1 MKGID
6 IGKKL
11 KLTTDDIKKYSNM
24 LIVKYTLVSPS
35 VNENAVDNDVFITD
49 FTWQIN
55 PCWVNEDEVR
65 YSIKS
70 ITNLKDLFTKKYTG
84 GFWKS
89 QVDTIIDKGAFNKLV
104 HTASYSTPTISLLT
118 DYLNKQIRVASV
130 STVPNTYYCEVW
142 MRGHLGDWVK
152 VFSESINKDWF
163 LEYRDVLSK
172 RKSLKSSP
180 MKSTKKQQKDGKKMY
195 GQYKGMVGDIKQM
208 GKQFSKN
215 FNKLI

>member
-1 MKGID
+1 MTGIN

-11 KLTTDDIKKYSNM
+11 KLTTDDVKKYSNM

-49 FTWQIN
+49 FTWRTS

-84 GFWKS
+84 GFWKK

-104 HTASYSTPTISLLT
+104 HTASYSTPTISL
-118 DYLNKQIRVASV
+118 KR
-130 STVPNTYYCEVW
+130 
-142 MRGHLGDWVK
+142 
-152 VFSESINKDWF
+152 
-163 LEYRDVLSK
+163 LS
-172 RKSLKSSP
+172 
-180 MKSTKKQQKDGKKMY
+180 Q
-195 GQYKGMVGDIKQM
+195 
-208 GKQFSKN
+208 
-215 FNKLI
+215 